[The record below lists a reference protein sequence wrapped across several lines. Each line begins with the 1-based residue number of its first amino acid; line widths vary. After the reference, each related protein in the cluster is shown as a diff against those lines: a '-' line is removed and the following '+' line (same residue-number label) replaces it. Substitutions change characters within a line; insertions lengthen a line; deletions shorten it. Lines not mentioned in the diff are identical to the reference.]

1 MKEYIDRA
9 EALEAIWEEDNQIDA
24 ALAIGDV
31 PAADVVEVTFCKDC
45 RYYQDAKVNEKGFLI
60 CPASG
65 MEITETDYCSYGER
79 MDKEDE
85 HDKHTSDP
93 V

>member
-31 PAADVVEVTFCKDC
+31 PAADVVEVVRCDNCILHENCLTEDTFRRARID
-45 RYYQDAKVNEKGFLI
+45 N
-60 CPASG
+60 P
-65 MEITETDYCSYGER
+65 YCCVGR
-79 MDKEDE
+79 QAN
-85 HDKHTSDP
+85 
-93 V
+93 VWL

>member
-31 PAADVVEVTFCKDC
+31 PAADVVEVVRCDNCILHENCLTEDTFRIARID
-45 RYYQDAKVNEKGFLI
+45 N
-60 CPASG
+60 P
-65 MEITETDYCSYGER
+65 YCCVGR
-79 MDKEDE
+79 QAN
-85 HDKHTSDP
+85 